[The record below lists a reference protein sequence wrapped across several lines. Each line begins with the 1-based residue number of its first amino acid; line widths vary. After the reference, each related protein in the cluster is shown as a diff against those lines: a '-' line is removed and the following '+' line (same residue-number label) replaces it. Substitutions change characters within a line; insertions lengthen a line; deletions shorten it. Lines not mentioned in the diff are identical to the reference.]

1 MVLARLTSV
10 AQKTTEEFMTAR
22 DRKGTPRFAPA
33 FAWLIGIIGWLAIS
47 APPVTAQANQ
57 SGVIAGTVV
66 NAQTGVPLAGVQVAV
81 QGTSGGTTTAVDGR
95 FRLADI
101 RGSRVTL
108 TIRRFGYRSVT
119 RTVEP
124 GGVELRI
131 PMVEATRMLD
141 EVVITGTAE
150 PVERRSLGNSVTK
163 IDAASVQQLAPA
175 PNISSLI
182 NGRAPGVVIVA
193 GSGAVGSGP
202 RFRIRG
208 SSSLSLSDQPLIYV
222 DGVRMASDVSTGP
235 TTQFFGS
242 AVVSRLNDLN
252 PDDIES
258 VEVVKGPAA
267 ATLYGTEAN
276 NGVIQIIT
284 KRGKAGRTVFTTD
297 FRRGTSWFNDAQERI
312 GYNYSRNPLTNE
324 IGRWSAVEQ
333 ENARGTP
340 LFKNGGSQG
349 YNLSLSGGAPTVRY
363 LLSSGYENDKGIEPT
378 NDLWR
383 YTGRA
388 NVTLAVAPTL
398 DVSTSIGLTQ
408 SKNHLP
414 LEAGGGAWFSS
425 YFGKAPVTAAD
436 TLRRGFFSAPPE
448 AFWSAFENFQ
458 RVARATSSITVNHRG
473 GEWFN
478 QRLTAGYD
486 DTGED
491 NTGITQRMGPELRQF
506 FGNPVDQNGGKTTRR
521 RELTVGSVDY
531 AATLKAR
538 LPRNIVASSS
548 GGAQFFRRN
557 TYVLLARGEGFPTA
571 GLTQVDAAAT
581 TFGGEAFITNT
592 TLGFYGQE
600 QFNFS
605 DRVYLTAALRVDNNS
620 AFGENFSWIKYP
632 KLSAAWVTSDEP
644 WWHVPGISQF
654 KLRAAYGETG
664 QQPATFSAL
673 RTFSAI
679 TVGSGA
685 SGVSPNSIG
694 NSDLRPERGKET
706 EVGFDASVLDDRF
719 GVEFNAYR
727 RTTVD
732 AILAAT
738 VAPSSGFSGTRFTN
752 VGRLGT
758 SGLEL
763 QTHGTVLRRDGFA
776 LDANLNLSRNRSEI
790 QDLGGVAFIGSG
802 NIRQQVGF
810 PVGSYFDYRVVS
822 AEFNANGTTKNAMCD
837 NGTNGV
843 TPCLN
848 ASGAVIAPRVYYGRS
863 DPSSEGSFSSTA
875 SIGQRVRLY
884 GLVDWKRGHTQ
895 LNNNIRVKCQIFR
908 LCLENLDPLKYDP
921 VLIAQYDSPNLL
933 RNFVYADASYAKLR
947 EVSVALALP
956 AMIATG
962 VGASTGT
969 LTLSGRNLHTWTGWT
984 GVDPESFFTVEQFAR
999 TEQAQVPPLRQV
1011 LLSLNLTF

>member
-1 MVLARLTSV
+1 MLTSRGSRFTHKLARMGAWSGAALALATTPALRADAQGAVQRGPV
-10 AQKTTEEFMTAR
+10 A
-22 DRKGTPRFAPA
+22 
-33 FAWLIGIIGWLAIS
+33 
-47 APPVTAQANQ
+47 
-57 SGVIAGTVV
+57 GVVV
-66 NAQTGVPLAGVQVAV
+66 NAQSGAPVANAQVGVTGAGI
-81 QGTSGGTTTAVDGR
+81 GTTTAADGR
-95 FRLADI
+95 FRLPDVPGPRA
-101 RGSRVTL
+101 TL
-108 TIRRFGYRSVT
+108 TVRRFGYRSISEAVT
-119 RTVEP
+119 VGRTD
-124 GGVELRI
+124 LRLTLT
-131 PMVEATRMLD
+131 EATRVLD

-163 IDAASVQQLAPA
+163 INAASVQQIAPA
-175 PNISSLI
+175 QNISSLI
-182 NGRAPGVVIVA
+182 NGRAPGVVMVA
-193 GSGAVGSGP
+193 GSGAIGSGP

-284 KRGKAGRTVFTTD
+284 KRGRAGRNVFSAD
-297 FRRGTSWFNDAQERI
+297 FRRGTAWFNDAQERI
-312 GYNYSRNPLTNE
+312 GYNFNRNPTTNA
-324 IGRWSAVEQ
+324 IQQWSAVEQ
-333 ENARGTP
+333 EEARGTP
-340 LFKNGGSQG
+340 LFKHGPSQA
-349 YNLSLSGGAPTVRY
+349 YNLALSGGLPIVRY
-363 LLSSGYENDKGIEPT
+363 HLSSGYENSEGIEPT

-383 YTGRA
+383 YNGRA
-388 NVTLAVAPTL
+388 NISLAVTPSL
-398 DVSTSIGLTQ
+398 DVSTSVGLTQ
-408 SKNHLP
+408 SKNRLP
-414 LEAGGGAWFSS
+414 LEAGGGMWFSAF
-425 YFGKAPVTAAD
+425 FGQAPRNASE

-448 AFWSAFENFQ
+448 AFWNAFENFQ
-458 RVARATSSITVNHRG
+458 RVARTTSSITIAHRG

-521 RELTVGSVDY
+521 RELSVASVDY
-531 AATLKAR
+531 AATIKAR
-538 LPRNIVASSS
+538 LPRSIVASTS

-557 TYVLLARGEGFPTA
+557 TYQLLARGEGFPTS

-581 TFGGEAFITNT
+581 TFGGEAFLTNT

-600 QFNFS
+600 QFAFR
-605 DRVYLTAALRVDNNS
+605 DRIYLTAALRVDNNS
-620 AFGENFSWIKYP
+620 AFGENFSWVKYP
-632 KLSAAWVTSDEP
+632 KLSAAWVASEEP
-644 WWHVPGISQF
+644 WWRFPAISQF

-679 TVGSGA
+679 TVGSGG

-719 GVEFNAYR
+719 GVEFNLYR

-738 VAPSSGFSGTRFTN
+738 VAPSSGFAGTRFTN
-752 VGRLGT
+752 IG
-758 SGLEL
+758 EL
-763 QTHGTVLRRDGFA
+763 STRGAELSTHGTVLRRNDFA
-776 LDANLNLSRNRSEI
+776 LDVNVNISRNGSEI
-790 QDLGGVAFIGSG
+790 KDLGGPKFIGSG
-802 NIRQQVGF
+802 NIRQQVGH
-810 PVGSYFDYRVVS
+810 PVGSYFDYRIVS

-837 NGTNGV
+837 DAKGGI

-848 ASGAVIAPRVYYGRS
+848 ASGGVIAPRVFYGRS

-895 LNNNIRVKCQIFR
+895 LNNNIRAKCQVFR
-908 LCLENLDPLKYDP
+908 LCEETLDPLKYDP

-933 RNFVYADASYAKLR
+933 RNFVYADASFAKLR
-947 EVSVALALP
+947 ELSLAVILP
-956 AMIATG
+956 QMLTRRA
-962 VGASTGT
+962 GASSAT
-969 LTLSGRNLHTWTGWT
+969 LTFSGRNLHTWTGWT

-999 TEQAQVPPLRQV
+999 TEQAQVPPLRQALV
-1011 LLSLNLTF
+1011 SLNLTF